1 MDFFVHP
8 PVRGFKMPD
17 TKLTQRSDGI
27 VQSATRDLPQLA
39 EYGVTPTVLA
49 AITTKRDEFASLPTD
64 YMLSGMMMMAT
75 QAKNDKHKQLET
87 SIRRIADRVRL
98 KFGAG
103 HGMYTALGVAML
115 SRQTSDEL
123 VRTGHSVVAI
133 GTQFLAELASEGVTA
148 PLLAEITTQSDELDD
163 LIDAKLAA
171 VQNRDLAVFNRITVG
186 NELYAMLVN
195 LAGKGKSCWY
205 GVNEAKHNDYVLYPQ
220 GESSNS
226 QHIEGNVDAETV
238 VNTSVNI
245 TDENTVIT
253 MRNTGPLPLRF
264 FFAVNPTDISGP
276 SEIIVEP
283 SESISR
289 TAAALGYNP
298 QTVRF
303 NVYNPEPQD
312 GSYTVEW

>member
-8 PVRGFKMPD
+8 PVRAYKMPD
-17 TKLTQRSDGI
+17 AKLTQKSDGI
-27 VQSATRDLPQLA
+27 VQSATRDLAELA
-39 EYGVTPTVLA
+39 DYGVSPAALA
-49 AITTKRDEFASLPTD
+49 AITAKRDEFAYLPTD
-64 YMLSGMMMMAT
+64 YMLSGLMMMAT

-87 SIRRIADRVRL
+87 GIRRIADRVRL
-98 KFGAG
+98 KYGVG

-123 VRTGHSVVAI
+123 VRTGRSVVLV

-148 PLLAEITTQSDELDD
+148 PLLAEITTMSDELDD

-171 VQNRDLAVFNRITVG
+171 VQNRDLAVFNRITIG

-205 GVNEAKHNDYVLYPQ
+205 GVNEAKHNDYVIYSS
-220 GESSNS
+220 GESSNT
-226 QHIEGNVDAETV
+226 QQIEGNIDAEMV

-253 MRNTGPLPLRF
+253 MRNTGAAPLRF
-264 FFAVNPTDISGP
+264 FFAVNPTDTSGAQ
-276 SEIIVEP
+276 EVVVAP

-303 NVYNPEPQD
+303 NVYNPEAVG